1 MDDKRIVKFSRLT
14 SHQIS
19 FRYFYYLICILFLAE
34 IRFYLSSRV
43 DHDSFTRIARYNR
56 ITINIYPR
64 STGFAGNWW
73 LFHRRINFP
82 RIFASRRAVR
92 YTSSVSD
99 NVSPRGNREPPT
111 LGALLQHAVDET
123 HGRPRAAHTYKR
135 THARGWKF
143 YAYAGRRARNYSYA
157 GRFIAYYEHAHARDI
172 SRARGKFLPWNP
184 LYLLPSP
191 LPLDGNPR
199 TRRAYDQ
206 GLVEGVVEGSE

>member
-19 FRYFYYLICILFLAE
+19 FRYFYYTSDLYIIP
-34 IRFYLSSRV
+34 RV
-43 DHDSFTRIARYNR
+43 KITIPSPELQDK

-111 LGALLQHAVDET
+111 LGALFQQRGRNARPPTRGAYLQTDA
-123 HGRPRAAHTYKR
+123 RARVEILRLRR
-135 THARGWKF
+135 TAREKLF
-143 YAYAGRRARNYSYA
+143 VRRAIYR
-157 GRFIAYYEHAHARDI
+157 
-172 SRARGKFLPWNP
+172 
-184 LYLLPSP
+184 LL
-191 LPLDGNPR
+191 
-199 TRRAYDQ
+199 
-206 GLVEGVVEGSE
+206 

>member
-19 FRYFYYLICILFLAE
+19 FRYFYYTSDLYIIP
-34 IRFYLSSRV
+34 RV
-43 DHDSFTRIARYNR
+43 KITIPSPELQDK

-172 SRARGKFLPWNP
+172 SRARGKFLP
-184 LYLLPSP
+184 
-191 LPLDGNPR
+191 
-199 TRRAYDQ
+199 
-206 GLVEGVVEGSE
+206 